1 MNSQQTSQVL
11 DSAEIL
17 FLNNEGSYI
26 SLEQLSKDSQ
36 VAEAE
41 LRQEFPNE
49 NLVCSA
55 WLNRTDE
62 RSEKIHEAI
71 LLESKPAVQKIE
83 DYFSSL
89 ISYMEEN
96 QYRGCVFT
104 RVASRLGSS
113 QEEQPVTDSI
123 TKHKANLLKFFF
135 ALASEVTSIHAQ
147 TLSNSL
153 FLLYSGAT
161 TESRNSRSLTP
172 VRAAKESA
180 MLLCNMYA

>member
-89 ISYMEEN
+89 ISYMELQIVLPN
-96 QYRGCVFT
+96 TKLTF
-104 RVASRLGSS
+104 LSS
-113 QEEQPVTDSI
+113 SS
-123 TKHKANLLKFFF
+123 H
-135 ALASEVTSIHAQ
+135 
-147 TLSNSL
+147 
-153 FLLYSGAT
+153 
-161 TESRNSRSLTP
+161 
-172 VRAAKESA
+172 
-180 MLLCNMYA
+180 